1 MAGSPHDRRTDDELL
16 ADLARRDS
24 LALRVLMDR
33 FDRLV
38 RFTIF
43 RTHRQRCRQDPLWID
58 SVASEVWTDLCRSAR
73 AGKLEDISNIQ
84 SFFIQ
89 VTRRRCIDALRRSA
103 ETPLAAGGPEDGL
116 DAQPIMTDDDTDS
129 LLDRAEHLTAL
140 RGCVSKLGEAEQ
152 IICGEISAITAGR
165 WREAGQRLGMAE
177 STLRS
182 RWARVLQNLRQ
193 CLEKKSFG
201 SRPAPVGPT
210 PVVEQ
215 GQRQTTPPF
224 ETEDERSRPTTE

>member
-1 MAGSPHDRRTDDELL
+1 MAGSPHDRRTDNELL
-16 ADLARRDS
+16 ADLAQTDPM
-24 LALRVLMDR
+24 ALRVLMGR

-43 RTHRQRCRQDPLWID
+43 RTSRQRCRQDPLWID

-73 AGKLEDISNIQ
+73 AGNVEGITNIQ

-103 ETPLAAGGPEDGL
+103 ETPLAVGGSEDGL
-116 DAQPIMTDDDTDS
+116 DVQPIMADDDTDA
-129 LLDRAEHLTAL
+129 LLDRAEHLISL
-140 RGCVSKLGEAEQ
+140 RDCVSELPDPER
-152 IICGEISAITAGR
+152 ILCGEIAALTAGR

-182 RWARVLQNLRQ
+182 RWARVLEKLRQ
-193 CLEKKSFG
+193 CLEKKSLG

-210 PVVEQ
+210 PVVER
-215 GQRQTTPPF
+215 GQRQMTPPS
-224 ETEDERSRPTTE
+224 EKDDA